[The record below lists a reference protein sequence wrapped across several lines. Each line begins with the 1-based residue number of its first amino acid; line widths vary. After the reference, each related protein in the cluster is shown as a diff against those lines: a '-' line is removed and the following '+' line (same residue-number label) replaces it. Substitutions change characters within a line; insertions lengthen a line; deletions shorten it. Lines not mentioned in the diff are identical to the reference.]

1 MVSMCLSER
10 VGGSSLGGRD
20 RSRYGYLVVSMC
32 LSERVGGPSL
42 GKGQVLIWISGGK
55 YVSQ

>member
-1 MVSMCLSER
+1 MCLSER

-32 LSERVGGPSL
+32 LSDRVGGSSL
-42 GKGQVLIWISGGK
+42 GKGQVQIWVSDGK

>member
-1 MVSMCLSER
+1 
-10 VGGSSLGGRD
+10 
-20 RSRYGYLVVSMC
+20 MC

-42 GKGQVLIWISGGK
+42 GKGQVQICVSGGK